1 MRPMMRMILFLLLIS
16 AKAMAA
22 KPCDQAKEFA
32 GRLAQLDGH
41 ENRLR
46 VGSRWDPMSE
56 LSKVKKGK
64 GNKNQVFRCGQHKFI
79 PDVDFKNVFWVKD
92 TAGHAG
98 CAWKVYKSIGNN
110 QYQVTLCAD
119 ENGNLLDK
127 KHESNAGKSIQC
139 K

>member
-1 MRPMMRMILFLLLIS
+1 MRALIWILAITLGVETY
-16 AKAMAA
+16 AA

-32 GRLAQLDGH
+32 GRLAQLNGH
-41 ENRLR
+41 ENRLKS
-46 VGSRWDPMSE
+46 GMRWDPAGE

-64 GNKNQVFRCGQHKFI
+64 GNKNQIFKCGQHKFI
-79 PDVDFKNVFWVKD
+79 PDVEFKGVFWVKD

-110 QYQVTLCAD
+110 QYQVSLCAD
-119 ENGNLLDK
+119 ENGNLLDR